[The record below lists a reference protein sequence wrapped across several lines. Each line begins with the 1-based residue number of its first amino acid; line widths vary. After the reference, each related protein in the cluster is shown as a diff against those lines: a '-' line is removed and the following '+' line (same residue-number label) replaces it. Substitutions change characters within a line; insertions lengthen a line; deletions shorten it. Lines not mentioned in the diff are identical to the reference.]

1 MPLVRHPIPQ
11 VVSAAMDRRGLV
23 ALTAGLVATAI
34 AGASCGGGDE
44 SAATLPPIASTT
56 TTTIPVTTTTEYV
69 PIFHEIQAGDVLAN
83 IAAQYGVDYEELIAL
98 NGIVDPD
105 HIELGDVL
113 EIPPPTTTTSTTTT
127 TTSTTVLATTTSA
140 AP

>member
-1 MPLVRHPIPQ
+1 ME
-11 VVSAAMDRRGLV
+11 RRGFATRTAV
-23 ALTAGLVATAI
+23 QRAALPIVATIVA
-34 AGASCGGGDE
+34 AAVLLAACGDDSE
-44 SAATLPPIASTT
+44 SGAATLPPIASTT

-83 IAAQYGVDYEELIAL
+83 IAAQYGVDYDELIAL

-105 HIELGDVL
+105 HIELGDQL
-113 EIPPPTTTTSTTTT
+113 QIPPPTTTTTTSTTTT
-127 TTSTTVLATTTSA
+127 TTEPPATTTTA